1 LPPRTATTPTARPYS
16 DSREKMSRR
25 RPSRQPKLDN
35 DSAVSTYQIV
45 TDRNTLNVM
54 EGGTAAFQVKLSAD
68 PGQAVS
74 VTVGH
79 DNGDT
84 DLSVVSGLT
93 YYFDSANW
101 DDYQPVTVAAAE
113 DGDDSGGQATFALSA
128 AGAQTVYVDAT
139 EQDNDSGGTPPG
151 RVVIDPVSRIEGHL
165 RIEVEVDNGRVSKA
179 WSTAT
184 LFRGVE
190 TILTGRDPLD
200 APLITQRLCGVC
212 TYVHD
217 LASVRAIEDAVGV
230 EITDNARIVRNLML
244 GAQFLHDHIVH
255 FYHLHGL
262 DWVDITSALNAD
274 ATATEDL
281 ARAISPDA
289 DAIDFA
295 AAKSRL
301 QSLVAT
307 GNLGPFANGYWGHS
321 AYIMSPEENLL
332 VTAHYLE
339 ALKKQ
344 ATAAKMMA
352 ILGGKNP
359 HPQST
364 VVGGVTCGGEL
375 SADRL
380 NSFRAYLEETRK
392 FVDTVYIPDLKAVA
406 AKYPDWASVGSFSNF
421 MACGEFP
428 LGPNVP
434 ADLFMPRGV
443 IFNGDIYNVQ
453 ALDPAYISEHVARS
467 WYAGSTDYHPEVG
480 ETVPNYNGYRSG
492 QPLQLAQSPPA

>member
-1 LPPRTATTPTARPYS
+1 VSSKVAPPPF
-16 DSREKMSRR
+16 E
-25 RPSRQPKLDN
+25 
-35 DSAVSTYQIV
+35 
-45 TDRNTLNVM
+45 
-54 EGGTAAFQVKLSAD
+54 VKLSAD
-68 PGQAVS
+68 PGQSVS

-139 EQDNDSGGTPPG
+139 EQDNDSGGNPPG

-165 RIEVEVDNGRVSKA
+165 RIEVEVDNGRVAKA

-217 LASVRAIEDAVGV
+217 LASVRAIEDALGV

-244 GAQFLHDHIVH
+244 GAQFLNDHIVH

-274 ATATEDL
+274 VNSHRGLGSRHQSGCRRHRFCRCKIKAAVAGRILATWAHLQT
-281 ARAISPDA
+281 AIGVTAP
-289 DAIDFA
+289 I
-295 AAKSRL
+295 
-301 QSLVAT
+301 
-307 GNLGPFANGYWGHS
+307 
-321 AYIMSPEENLL
+321 YIMSPEENLL

-406 AKYPDWASVGSFSNF
+406 AKYPDWAIRRQLLQFHGLRRVSLRPQCARRPVHASG
-421 MACGEFP
+421 G
-428 LGPNVP
+428 
-434 ADLFMPRGV
+434 DL
-443 IFNGDIYNVQ
+443 Q
-453 ALDPAYISEHVARS
+453 
-467 WYAGSTDYHPEVG
+467 W
-480 ETVPNYNGYRSG
+480 
-492 QPLQLAQSPPA
+492 